1 VYYNFSIRTS
11 KEDETTNETK
21 TFLFHFSPPFKTLGC
36 PFLGIIIQK
45 VYTMQKI
52 FPLDIQNEFHFN
64 SSARD
69 FIVSEIP
76 LYEFSGNGEHLVLHI
91 RKKDLTTWQMLDIL
105 SNHIGIKRKEIGY
118 AGLKDKNAMTM
129 QYISIPARLEDKLES
144 FSHPQIKILS
154 SIRHNNKIRV
164 GHLKGN
170 SFKIR
175 LKKVLGVQKDK
186 LDSALK
192 WIESNGVP
200 NYFGHQRF
208 GTDGTNWIDGKKL
221 LEGKLKIR
229 DKKTREFLIGSYQS
243 YLFNKWL
250 SYRVQLSKLLDS
262 FTPSQ
267 TQEILKLPQGTL
279 DGVAKQKQFFKLLSG
294 DLMMHYPYGRMFVVE
309 DLANE
314 AIRFQTKDISPT
326 GLLPG
331 KKAKYSLQNAKI
343 IEDMFDEDINVT
355 ATRRYAWIFPGNI
368 QGVHIPEKAHYE
380 LSFDLPKGSYATNV
394 LDMLRGREE
403 N

>member
-1 VYYNFSIRTS
+1 
-11 KEDETTNETK
+11 
-21 TFLFHFSPPFKTLGC
+21 
-36 PFLGIIIQK
+36 
-45 VYTMQKI
+45 MQKI
-52 FPLDIQNEFHFN
+52 YPLNVQNEFHFN

-105 SNHIGIKRKEIGY
+105 SNHLGIKRKEIGY
-118 AGLKDKNAMTM
+118 AGLKDKNALTM
-129 QYISIPARLEDKLES
+129 QYISIPARLENILES

-154 SIRHNNKIRV
+154 TTKHNNKIRV

-170 SFKIR
+170 NFKIR

-186 LDSALK
+186 LDSTLK

-208 GTDGTNWIDGKKL
+208 GSDGSNWIDGKKIL
-221 LEGKLKIR
+221 DGKLKIR
-229 DKKTREFLIGSYQS
+229 DKKTKEFLIGSYQS

-250 SYRVQLSKLLDS
+250 SFRVEISKLLEEFS
-262 FTPSQ
+262 PNQ

-279 DGVAKQKQFFKLLSG
+279 EGTNKQKQFFKLLNG
-294 DLMMHYPYGRMFVVE
+294 DLMMHYPYGRMF
-309 DLANE
+309 E
-314 AIRFQTKDISPT
+314 AIDVADEASRFALKDISPM

-331 KKAKYSLQNAKI
+331 KRAKYSTNSAKI
-343 IEDMFDEDINVT
+343 IEDMFDENIAVN
-355 ATRRYAWIFPGNI
+355 ATRRYAWIFPSNI
-368 QGVHIPEKAHYE
+368 KSTYIPEKAHYE
-380 LSFDLPKGSYATNV
+380 LSFDLPKGAYATNV
-394 LDMLRGREE
+394 LDVLRGKDLAFV
-403 N
+403 